1 MVQNAVK
8 FNKKNGV
15 INIRLQI
22 ERSLFA
28 EDQYNFK
35 TIIMNTGPQIDED
48 KIHTLFEPF
57 GELR

>member
-15 INIRLQI
+15 INIRLQS

-35 TIIMNTGPQIDED
+35 TIIRNTGPQIDED